1 MNTLSQDFA
10 PKPLWRTI
18 WDFPL
23 VAMLVSLA
31 VFTLALGLISLG
43 LTAAP
48 LGLDEKSGPLVMAV
62 VASLAVILLVKLLVS
77 RLGDNPR
84 DDLPWTGAIRP
95 LLIGIGGSALL
106 MTIIVAFTALLG
118 GYVITGWGGASSW
131 LWLLLM
137 AGLQAAVV
145 EEFLFRGVLFRFL
158 EEFGGSWFALAL
170 TSALF
175 GYVHISNDNATWVGS
190 LGIALEAGIMLGA
203 AYMVSRSLWLPIGI
217 HFGWNVTQGLVWD
230 VPVSGHDID
239 GIVEAKAVGPEL
251 VSGGAFGLEASVVAM
266 VIAFLVGG
274 YLTWLAWQR
283 GQFMRPWWTR
293 RRMAR
298 QMREGT
304 PG

>member
-1 MNTLSQDFA
+1 
-10 PKPLWRTI
+10 
-18 WDFPL
+18 
-23 VAMLVSLA
+23 
-31 VFTLALGLISLG
+31 
-43 LTAAP
+43 
-48 LGLDEKSGPLVMAV
+48 
-62 VASLAVILLVKLLVS
+62 
-77 RLGDNPR
+77 
-84 DDLPWTGAIRP
+84 
-95 LLIGIGGSALL
+95 
-106 MTIIVAFTALLG
+106 
-118 GYVITGWGGASSW
+118 
-131 LWLLLM
+131 
-137 AGLQAAVV
+137 
-145 EEFLFRGVLFRFL
+145 
-158 EEFGGSWFALAL
+158 
-170 TSALF
+170 
-175 GYVHISNDNATWVGS
+175 
-190 LGIALEAGIMLGA
+190 MLGA